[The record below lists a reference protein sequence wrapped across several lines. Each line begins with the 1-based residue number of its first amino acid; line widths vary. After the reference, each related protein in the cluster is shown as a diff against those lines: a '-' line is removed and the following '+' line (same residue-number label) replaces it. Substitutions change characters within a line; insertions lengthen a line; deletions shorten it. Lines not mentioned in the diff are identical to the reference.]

1 MRSIYS
7 KISNGGSKNKYNLT
21 AKIKSIN
28 KLKSRGFLI
37 LFPIYKHGKFNKVE

>member
-1 MRSIYS
+1 MKGIYGE
-7 KISNGGSKNKYNLT
+7 INNGRSKNKFNST

-28 KLKSRGFLI
+28 KLKSRGFLT